1 MNEILHALLHT
12 GNSSNKRKLLL
23 GRGWAQQ
30 LPDGTLDTSRWD
42 AFLRRMIVEE
52 KITKAHFDF
61 AQGVWDLL
69 EDTKAGAQRTHRDVF
84 GRYFDEVTA
93 EPVKTPWGE
102 YRGGYVP
109 AMADAR
115 VVQDANL
122 RALAEEDNAA
132 MAYAFPTTPKGFTKA
147 RVEYN
152 RPLTLD
158 LRTLAQHIDKVLLFT
173 HMEMPVRDVQ
183 RVLSRRV
190 GQALGRVEPEAIPAM
205 IQPWLARAARQQ
217 VETPVAGSAAAMFA
231 NVSNAAQQITGF
243 ALAAVKVRPGLMLSA
258 AADYL
263 RAPRDMA
270 RTVAELSPYMASRMD
285 NEVAVMNGE
294 INDIL
299 LNPSLLEQ
307 GQNWTMRHAYFLQSA
322 VDNVMGPIIW
332 TAAYNQA
339 VEAGETE
346 RDAVRLADSA
356 IRETQGSSLPEDIS
370 RIEGGNAFVRLF
382 TQFAGY
388 FNMQANLLGSAFVQI
403 ARDGGLRQNAGRGLF
418 VLGLGFLA
426 PAVVAEAIAQAF
438 RGGPDDADKDGEY
451 LDDWIAAVFGWGPL
465 RNITAMVPVVGQG
478 VSALIN
484 AANSKPYDDR
494 LATSPAVSM
503 LESAARAPFSA
514 YKALAE
520 DGSGQKAVRDVAT
533 LISMTVGL
541 PANLA
546 ARPVGY
552 LIGVA
557 EGRIDPV
564 GPVDAVRGT
573 ITGAASPESKR

>member
-1 MNEILHALLHT
+1 
-12 GNSSNKRKLLL
+12 
-23 GRGWAQQ
+23 
-30 LPDGTLDTSRWD
+30 
-42 AFLRRMIVEE
+42 
-52 KITKAHFDF
+52 
-61 AQGVWDLL
+61 
-69 EDTKAGAQRTHRDVF
+69 
-84 GRYFDEVTA
+84 
-93 EPVKTPWGE
+93 
-102 YRGGYVP
+102 
-109 AMADAR
+109 
-115 VVQDANL
+115 
-122 RALAEEDNAA
+122 
-132 MAYAFPTTPKGFTKA
+132 
-147 RVEYN
+147 
-152 RPLTLD
+152 
-158 LRTLAQHIDKVLLFT
+158 
-173 HMEMPVRDVQ
+173 
-183 RVLSRRV
+183 
-190 GQALGRVEPEAIPAM
+190 
-205 IQPWLARAARQQ
+205 
-217 VETPVAGSAAAMFA
+217 
-231 NVSNAAQQITGF
+231 
-243 ALAAVKVRPGLMLSA
+243 MLSA

-270 RTVAELSPYMASRMD
+270 RTVAESSPYMASRMD

-322 VDNVMGPIIW
+322 VDNVMRPIIW

-503 LESAARAPFSA
+503 LESAARAPFSV

-552 LIGVA
+552 LTGVA
-557 EGRIDPV
+557 EGRIDPA